1 MRAFTFLAVAAVAT
15 LTGCSRGDTDKPS
28 TDTQASGPS
37 AAAVPGNQAKD
48 SKDGLVSVALDPLP
62 LKIKVAPGGLGAMDM
77 SMGDKKSVTVDIGD
91 GASLNISE
99 ETKDLAAVKKS
110 YQGDTVLFPF
120 KKWVKQ
126 EGNLAIE
133 QFDNSG
139 KAGFLGFMMI
149 EIGGKKYQCKTTGL
163 EGVPS
168 MEAASKNL
176 EACGRVTAK

>member
-1 MRAFTFLAVAAVAT
+1 MRAFTFLAVAAMAMI
-15 LTGCSRGDTDKPS
+15 TGCSRGDTDKTS
-28 TDTQASGPS
+28 GDNQASGPS
-37 AAAVPGNQAKD
+37 AAAEPANQPKD
-48 SKDGLVSVALDPLP
+48 SKDGLVSVALDPIP

-99 ETKDLAAVKKS
+99 ETRDLAAIKKS

-139 KAGFLGFMMI
+139 KAGFLGFTLL

-168 MEAASKNL
+168 AEAAAKNL
-176 EACGRVTAK
+176 EACNRITAK

>member
-1 MRAFTFLAVAAVAT
+1 MKALTILAVAAMA
-15 LTGCSRGDTDKPS
+15 LITGCGKGESDKPS
-28 TDTQASGPS
+28 TDTQATG
-37 AAAVPGNQAKD
+37 AAPANQPAAQPKD

-99 ETKDLAAVKKS
+99 ETKDLAAIKKS
-110 YQGDTVLFPF
+110 YQGDSVLFPF

-133 QFDNSG
+133 QFDASG
-139 KAGFLGFMMI
+139 KAAFLGFVLL
-149 EIGGKKYQCKTTGL
+149 ELGGKKYQCKTTGL
-163 EGVPS
+163 EGVAS
-168 MEAASKNL
+168 AEAAAKNL
-176 EACGRVTAK
+176 EVCGRVTVK